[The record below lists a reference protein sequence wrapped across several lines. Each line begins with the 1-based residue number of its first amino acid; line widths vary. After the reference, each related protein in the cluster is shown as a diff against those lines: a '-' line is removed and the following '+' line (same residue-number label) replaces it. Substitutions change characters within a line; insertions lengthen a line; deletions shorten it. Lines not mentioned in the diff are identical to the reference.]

1 MEDPKRQ
8 AWMYLVAGVVA
19 VVAAL
24 YFLSTDAQSSGNLN
38 ILDWGILGM
47 GIVATYRGVKGFIDL
62 RRGEAKP
69 AAPTKPAGPTKLARP
84 DARKPASGDQKPKDA
99 S

>member
-19 VVAAL
+19 IAAAI
-24 YFLSTDAQSSGNLN
+24 YFLSTETQGQDSFS

-47 GIVATYRGVKGFIDL
+47 GVVATYRGVKGFIDL
-62 RRGEAKP
+62 RRGAAKP
-69 AAPTKPAGPTKLARP
+69 STPAKPSGPIKLTRP
-84 DARKPASGDQKPKDA
+84 DSRKPASDDQKPKAD
-99 S
+99 